1 MGGIL
6 AFMAT
11 TPATVLALD
20 LGGTRIRAAVVAP
33 NGEILSRTDRRT
45 PSGEGPDA
53 VIQACIEELRAAAD
67 AVEPGVR
74 RQIAGLG
81 LASPGPL
88 DPRSGILVEPPNFGP
103 GFVDVPFR
111 DPIAKALGLPA
122 ALERDT
128 NVAGLAEM
136 TFGAARGAR
145 DFLYLTISTGVGG
158 SVVIGGRIYEGPDG
172 VAGELGHI
180 PVALHGPVCG
190 CGGVGHVEA
199 FASGAGM
206 AKIAAEAIAHGQAPG
221 LAARA
226 AAIAPRL
233 LEARDIAELADAG
246 DLEASEII
254 ETGRRAV
261 AQLLVGL
268 VNTFNPEVIV
278 IGGAIAQGQGDRL
291 LGPARATVAKWAF
304 RIPSARVRII
314 PAELGDDVGLLG
326 AVPLFALRG

>member
-1 MGGIL
+1 
-6 AFMAT
+6 MAD
-11 TPATVLALD
+11 PAPTVLALD
-20 LGGTRIRAAVVAP
+20 LGGTRIRTAVVAP
-33 NGEILSRTDRRT
+33 DGEILSRSERRT
-45 PSGEGPDA
+45 PGADGPDA
-53 VIQACIEELRAAAD
+53 VIEACIAELKAAAD

-74 RQIAGLG
+74 RRIAGLG

-111 DPIAKALGLPA
+111 DPIADALGLPA

-128 NVAGLAEM
+128 NVAALAEM

-158 SVVIGGRIYEGPDG
+158 SVVIDGRIYGGPDG

-180 PVALHGPVCG
+180 PVALDGPVCG

-206 AKIAAEAIAHGQAPG
+206 ARIAADAVARGDSPG

-226 AAIAPRL
+226 RAVAPRL
-233 LEARDIAELADAG
+233 LEALDIAEVADAG
-246 DLEASEII
+246 DDVAAEII

-268 VNTFNPEVIV
+268 VNTFNPESIV
-278 IGGAIAQGQGDRL
+278 IGGAIAQAQGERL
-291 LGPARATVAKWAF
+291 LGPARATVDAWAF
-304 RIPSARVRII
+304 RIPRRRVRIV
-314 PAELGDDVGLLG
+314 PAQLGDDVGLLG